1 MVELHIEALER
12 SFGDRRVLTGITTSL
27 QGGDRLL
34 VRGPNGSGKSTL
46 LKVLCG
52 VLAPTGGRIRLLD
65 SGEERDADWRRH
77 VTSYLGPDLVLYEE
91 FSALENL
98 DFFGRLRGL
107 GRDEARDLAL
117 LKRLGLGAR
126 AHDAI
131 GTLSTGM
138 RQRAKLAFVLQ
149 AAPKLLLLDEP
160 GSNLDDAGR
169 ALVASAVEES
179 AAAGGIV
186 VIASNDPAEFAL
198 GRTTLALA

>member
-1 MVELHIEALER
+1 MVELHIERLER
-12 SFGDRRVLTGITTSL
+12 SFGDRRVLTGITRSL
-27 QGGDRLL
+27 TGGDRLL

-52 VLAPTGGRIRLLD
+52 VLAPTGGRVRLLEG
-65 SGEERDADWRRH
+65 GEERDADWRRH
-77 VTSYLGPDLVLYEE
+77 ATAYLGPDLVLYEE

-98 DFFGRLRGL
+98 DFFGRLRGM
-107 GRDEARDLAL
+107 GRDHARDQAL
-117 LKRLGLGAR
+117 LDRVGLGPR
-126 AHDAI
+126 AHDPV

-138 RQRAKLAFVLQ
+138 RQRAKIAFSLQ
-149 AAPKLLLLDEP
+149 GTPRLLLLDEP

-186 VIASNDPAEFAL
+186 IIASNDPAEFSL
-198 GRTTLALA
+198 GRDTLALA

>member
-1 MVELHIEALER
+1 MVELHIEQLDR

-52 VLAPTGGRIRLLD
+52 VLAPTGGRIRFLD

-77 VTSYLGPDLVLYEE
+77 ATSYLGPDLVLYEE

-126 AHDAI
+126 AHDPI

-149 AAPKLLLLDEP
+149 GTPKLLLLDEP

-169 ALVASAVEES
+169 ALVAGAVEES

-186 VIASNDPAEFAL
+186 IIASNDPAEFAL